1 MQESEIPKNYK
12 KLAKIH
18 EHMQLL
24 DWHLLL
30 KKVPTYSFLMRKTSC
45 FPNEILKNRSLC
57 TRAPPPPE
65 PCLWEWIYKT
75 IQFRTMMSVRKSL
88 FFPFFSHFSIFVFF
102 IQSEKVNVGA
112 LQFCNC
118 FHIHSSIP
126 KSLFQFILMSVTD
139 FKFSGITTKTTRG
152 SKSDSPLQIP
162 WKL

>member
-1 MQESEIPKNYK
+1 MTCLVICTVCRCRKWGPRIVRDQFQKLEITMQESEIPKNYK
-12 KLAKIH
+12 KLAKNH

-88 FFPFFSHFSIFVFF
+88 FFPFFSHFSLFVFF
-102 IQSEKVNVGA
+102 IQSEKVNVAA

-118 FHIHSSIP
+118 LHIHS
-126 KSLFQFILMSVTD
+126 KQ
-139 FKFSGITTKTTRG
+139 
-152 SKSDSPLQIP
+152 
-162 WKL
+162 